1 MQKLLKNDAILKC
14 KKYYLMNNNCGK
26 QSLSRRIFAPM
37 YFNSV
42 NRCALLEISLAPSKT
57 AKKRHAEQSPPQLE
71 N

>member
-1 MQKLLKNDAILKC
+1 
-14 KKYYLMNNNCGK
+14 MNNNCGK

-42 NRCALLEISLAPSKT
+42 NRCALQEISLAPSKT